1 MDNAAGCL
9 LGALQVR
16 LAVPDDV
23 VALHG
28 LMGDVSN
35 AMQLQEAF
43 LHAVGAWQ
51 AAGAVD
57 EHDARFSAGGLHTVF
72 ATAVEQHVCRCR
84 TDPAARALICLALV
98 LTVSECWY

>member
-1 MDNAAGCL
+1 ML
-9 LGALQVR
+9 LGGCWVDLQVR

-51 AAGAVD
+51 AAEAVAQC
-57 EHDARFSAGGLHTVF
+57 DARFSAGALHTVSPLPLNSMVADAALLQPHQPF
-72 ATAVEQHVCRCR
+72 VGLAV
-84 TDPAARALICLALV
+84 AL
-98 LTVSECWY
+98 TYSECWY